1 MRFVS
6 GRKQIAL
13 MADEKS
19 PARISHRLLAI
30 NRSEM
35 RINMTELYDLRVNSR
50 KSTLGIDDEK
60 IYFGWKYY
68 AERDNMLQKTC
79 RVRLYEADSG
89 RLVWDSGVK
98 STCESAHFPYDGE
111 RLAAS
116 TRYMWRVDA
125 VDNYCDEYSGEAYF
139 ETGLM
144 GDGIDVW
151 SGARFIGS
159 PYDSV
164 NTDGLTSYGISTYIT
179 LVDADRTCLAFNVR
193 DKDNYM
199 ALELDF
205 ADERIFVRRYNDGA
219 WTDAVPCVTT
229 YGEQNGYGTYLL
241 KGQKNS
247 LDITVAGTCLS
258 VTINGKKAIDAEN
271 ILPQNEAF
279 MPRVEGMGNLGIRQ
293 DGGKCILNDFAVCE
307 VPEDGTGSQN
317 NKNKLIKKYD
327 ELVAEDEFYVF
338 NPAGAV
344 YLRKLFDVKGSIKK
358 ARLYATAMGF
368 YDVYINNNKINDSFY
383 NPGFTDYRKRVMYQ
397 TYDVTEAVREG
408 CNVIGAV
415 VTRGYYTGYVGYTP
429 MPMVYGKKNA
439 FLAKLVLEYEDGSRT
454 VLVTDESWEFTDE
467 GPIIS
472 SDYQQGECY
481 DARKEFNRLEAGSLF
496 KSCGIIET
504 PSKVVP
510 TNGELPAGE
519 RFLITAQEGEEARVE
534 RIIEAK
540 PEYVEN
546 PKGHFVYDFGQ
557 NMVGVVRLVINGE
570 GRRGMSVKLRYGE
583 MSYTDGR
590 LYIAN
595 MRSAANT
602 DCYTIKGEKR
612 EVFVPSGACHGFRYV
627 EISGNGY
634 GLSEHELK
642 ELVVEV
648 EGLVITNTTDVTG
661 NFRCSNDDVNKLQSN
676 IMWGQRGNSLLVY
689 TDCPQRNERMGWTG
703 DAQVF
708 VATAAYNMDIKT
720 FMEKWLTDL
729 RDAQLMYNRDGAV
742 PDTAP
747 LGGDNRRM
755 GGCAGWGDAAVIVP
769 WKLYLATG
777 DIGILEKNYDMMR
790 AWVEYQSR
798 ADRQFDGVRTV
809 DGEQMPDCSDI
820 SSGNF
825 IQIQQSRGDH
835 LTFDASTPFILTAT
849 AYAAYVA
856 GLLARTAELLGKTD
870 DAKRYTERYENVKR
884 AFNEAWVCEDGSL
897 AYWGEMSKPE
907 PDSFGNIINRTRY
920 AEGEDKTKRPSQT
933 AYALALDFDLIPEEK
948 RDMTAKCLRRAVA
961 GRDNRLSVGFL
972 GIEHL
977 VPALC
982 KSGDYDM
989 AFSLLE
995 QTGFPGWLYS
1005 VRNGATTIWER
1016 WNSYIAET
1024 GTFGEVSMNSFNHY
1038 AYGAIG
1044 EWLYDTVAGIS
1055 TSDERGCTGYKQ
1067 IVLKPHIGGKLTY
1080 AEGWHETPYG
1090 RVSSSWRFENGR
1102 TVYNCEIPPNTT
1114 AKLYLPWHNLQEK
1127 NQTVINLGSGSYEF
1141 MEE

>member
-1 MRFVS
+1 ME
-6 GRKQIAL
+6 
-13 MADEKS
+13 DE
-19 PARISHRLLAI
+19 
-30 NRSEM
+30 
-35 RINMTELYDLRVNSR
+35 MTKLYDLRVNSR

-60 IYFGWKYY
+60 LYFGWKYY
-68 AERDNMLQKTC
+68 AERDNMLQSSC
-79 RVRLYEADSG
+79 RVKLYEADGG

-98 STCESAHFPYDGE
+98 STRESAHFPYEGE
-111 RLAAS
+111 RLKAS

-125 VDNYCDEYSGEAYF
+125 TDNYSNEYSGEAYF

-144 GDGIDVW
+144 GDGADVW
-151 SGARFIGS
+151 DGAKFIGS

-164 NTDGLTSYGISTYIT
+164 NTDGLNSYRISTYIS
-179 LVDADRTCLAFNVR
+179 LSGADRTCLAFNVR

-205 ADERIFVRRYNDGA
+205 KGGRIYVRRYNDAA
-219 WTDAVPCVTT
+219 WTDAVPYVMTF
-229 YGEQNGYGTYLL
+229 GEPDGYKAVFFT
-241 KGQKNS
+241 GQRNR
-247 LDITVAGTCLS
+247 LDITVDAAALS
-258 VTINGKKAIDAEN
+258 VEVNGRKAIDARD
-271 ILPQNEAF
+271 ILPRNEAF

-293 DGGKCILNDFAVCE
+293 DGGKCILNDFSVYE
-307 VPEDGTGSQN
+307 VPSHKSSPE
-317 NKNKLIKKYD
+317 KNGQSLIKKYD
-327 ELVAEDEFYVF
+327 ELVAENEFYVF

-344 YLRKLFDVKGSIKK
+344 YLRKRFEAEKTVKR

-368 YDVYINNNKINDSFY
+368 YNVYINNNKINDSFY
-383 NPGFTDYRKRVMYQ
+383 NPGFTDYRKRIMYQ
-397 TYDVTEAVREG
+397 TYDVTGALRDGE
-408 CNVIGAV
+408 NVIGAV
-415 VTRGYYTGYVGYTP
+415 VTKGYYTGYVGYTS
-429 MPMVYGKKNA
+429 MPMVYGRKNA
-439 FLAKLVLEYEDGSRT
+439 FLAKLVVEYEDGSMT
-454 VLVTDESWEFTDE
+454 TLVTDGSWEFTDE

-481 DARKEFNRLEAGSLF
+481 DAGKEFNWMEADGLF
-496 KSCGIIET
+496 KRCGIIET
-504 PSKVVP
+504 PAKVIP
-510 TNGELPAGE
+510 TNGELPDDE
-519 RFLITAQEGEEARVE
+519 RLLITAQEGEEAQVE

-540 PEYVEN
+540 PAYVEK

-557 NMVGVVRLVINGE
+557 NMVGVVRLTVNGE
-570 GRRGMSVKLRYGE
+570 GRRGMSVKLRFGE

-602 DCYTIKGEKR
+602 DCYTIKGEKK

-627 EISGNGY
+627 EISGNGCEIEE
-634 GLSEHELK
+634 SELK
-642 ELVVEV
+642 ELVLGV
-648 EGLVITNTTDVTG
+648 EGLVITNTTDMAG
-661 NFRCSNDDVNKLQSN
+661 NFRCSNNDVNRLQSN
-676 IMWGQRGNSLLVY
+676 IVWGQRGNSLLVY

-798 ADRQFDGVRTV
+798 DDRQFNGVRTV
-809 DGEQMPDCSDI
+809 DGVKVPDASDV
-820 SSGNF
+820 SAENF

-835 LTFDASTPFILTAT
+835 LTFDAGTPFILTAT

-870 DAKRYTERYENVKR
+870 DAKRYTERYENVKQ
-884 AFNEAWVCEDGSL
+884 AFNEAWVCEDGSI
-897 AYWGEMSKPE
+897 AYWGEMSKSE
-907 PDSFGNIINRTRY
+907 PDSYGNIINMTRY
-920 AEGEDKTKRPSQT
+920 SEGEDKTKRPSQT
-933 AYALALDFDLIPEEK
+933 AYALALDFDLIPEDK
-948 RDMTAKCLRRAVA
+948 REMTAKCLRRAVID
-961 GRDNRLSVGFL
+961 RDNRLSVGFL

-982 KSGDYDM
+982 KVGDYDM

-1044 EWLYDTVAGIS
+1044 EWLYDTVAGIR
-1055 TSDERGCTGYKQ
+1055 TSHEEGYTGYKE
-1067 IVLKPHIGGKLTY
+1067 IVLRPHIGGSLTY

-1090 RVSSSWRFENGR
+1090 RISSQWKLEDGKTYYS
-1102 TVYNCEIPPNTT
+1102 CQIPPNTT
-1114 AKLYLPWHNLQEK
+1114 AELYLPWDKGN
-1127 NQTVINLGSGSYEF
+1127 VIQLGSGSYEY